1 VPEGDTIHRLAK
13 KIAPALVGQPTT
25 RVWQRD
31 RGEVAELVGQ
41 SITAVEAVGKHLLVG
56 LGDRYVLHTHLG
68 MPGRVNQVDGAFTP
82 TWETSAIVGIEGTAF
97 VWRNARTAALVRRDE
112 PAFVRAMQR
121 IGPDL
126 LSPTCDIEDIVARAL
141 ARGGGERPIADVLLD
156 QSIAAGIGNVFKSE
170 IMFTCGF
177 DPLRAVGT
185 IDREELVRAYELA
198 RTMLQSSV
206 RDGYRDTVGVVTPW
220 RGKATSTRLWVY
232 DRAGERCRVCGAA
245 IARTGGGEDARVT
258 FHCGTSQ
265 APETGRRR
273 STA

>member
-1 VPEGDTIHRLAK
+1 MPEGDTIHRLSRKVA
-13 KIAPALVGQPTT
+13 AVLVGQTTT

-41 SITAVEAVGKHLLVG
+41 PIVAVEAVGKHMLVG

-68 MPGRVNQVDGAFTP
+68 MPGRVAQLEGAFVP
-82 TWETSAIVGIEGTAF
+82 TWETSAIVGIEGTTF

-112 PAFVRAMQR
+112 PAFIRAMQR

-126 LSPTCDIEDIVARAL
+126 LAPTCDIEDIVTRAL
-141 ARGGGERPIADVLLD
+141 ARGGGERPVADVLLD

-170 IMFTCGF
+170 VMFACGF
-177 DPLRAVGT
+177 DPVRTVGT
-185 IDREELVRAYELA
+185 IDRESLVRAYELA
-198 RTMLQSSV
+198 RTMLQCSV
-206 RDGYRDTVGVVTPW
+206 RDGHRDTVGVVTPW
-220 RGKATSTRLWVY
+220 RGRANGTRLWVY

-245 IARTGGGEDARVT
+245 IHRIGVGEDARVT
-258 FHCGTSQ
+258 FHCRTCQ

-273 STA
+273 VTA